1 MAQQSLAE
9 QVEPLV
15 AAQFL
20 TSSGL
25 TRYRRNGLSQL
36 KQDESLVPSV
46 PIPFVKRKENSALTF
61 GSLGFW

>member
-9 QVEPLV
+9 QAEPLV

-20 TSSGL
+20 ASSGL

-46 PIPFVKRKENSALTF
+46 PRLFVRRKEK
-61 GSLGFW
+61 